1 MTKMINVPEMKV
13 GVVAVSRD
21 CFLIEL
27 SQKRYKEVLAECEK
41 LGLPVLSCET
51 IIESGADALSAIDEM
66 NSKGVNAVT
75 VYLGNFGPE
84 GPATIFAER
93 MGVPFML
100 CGASEES
107 ADSLLA
113 DRGDAYCG
121 MLNASIN

>member
-1 MTKMINVPEMKV
+1 MMNVPEVKM

-21 CFLIEL
+21 CFPVEISRRRHNET
-27 SQKRYKEVLAECEK
+27 LAECKK
-41 LGLPVLSCET
+41 LGLEVIACET
-51 IIESGADALSAIDEM
+51 IIESGADAIKAIDEM

-100 CGASEES
+100 CGAAEEG
-107 ADSLLA
+107 ADSLVEG
-113 DRGDAYCG
+113 RGDAYCG
-121 MLNASIN
+121 IRRMARAGPL